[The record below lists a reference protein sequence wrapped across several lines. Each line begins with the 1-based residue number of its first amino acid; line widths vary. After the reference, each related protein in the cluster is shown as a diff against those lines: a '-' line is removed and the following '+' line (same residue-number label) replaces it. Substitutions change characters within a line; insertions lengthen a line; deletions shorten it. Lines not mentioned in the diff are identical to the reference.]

1 MSTLIIPARGGSKGI
16 PRKNLAKVH
25 GISLVERAILTAKR
39 SEASTIILSTDDE
52 EITKIGLRHSVL
64 IHKRSLSTASD
75 SASTESVISEV
86 IGDFKLEEAGEVT
99 VGFIQPT
106 SPFLGHL
113 TINKCIELANQG
125 NTGFTATES
134 HYFRW
139 KREGEKWIPTGHPI
153 NYRPRRQDL
162 DFEIVESGGC
172 FFFPIS
178 DFQKMPY
185 RFCANPVP
193 VIISFFEGL
202 DIDSQE
208 DLNLANSF
216 SQSISK
222 IDPRLLNLSLP
233 RLLVTDFDGCL
244 TNDRVTVDE
253 NGIESIQANRKDGL
267 AAKRIQEMGIR
278 ILILSSEE
286 NPVVTHRAVK
296 MGVNVIQSS
305 KNKLNSLLDYL
316 GQENLTLQDVW
327 FVGNDLNDFEVLKAV
342 KFSLCPSD
350 AVDQILENSSFIL
363 SKSGGEGLLAEIS
376 TYIQTIRNNEN

>member
-1 MSTLIIPARGGSKGI
+1 M
-16 PRKNLAKVH
+16 
-25 GISLVERAILTAKR
+25 
-39 SEASTIILSTDDE
+39 
-52 EITKIGLRHSVL
+52 
-64 IHKRSLSTASD
+64 
-75 SASTESVISEV
+75 
-86 IGDFKLEEAGEVT
+86 
-99 VGFIQPT
+99 
-106 SPFLGHL
+106 
-113 TINKCIELANQG
+113 
-125 NTGFTATES
+125 
-134 HYFRW
+134 
-139 KREGEKWIPTGHPI
+139 
-153 NYRPRRQDL
+153 
-162 DFEIVESGGC
+162 
-172 FFFPIS
+172 
-178 DFQKMPY
+178 
-185 RFCANPVP
+185 
-193 VIISFFEGL
+193 
-202 DIDSQE
+202 
-208 DLNLANSF
+208 
-216 SQSISK
+216 
-222 IDPRLLNLSLP
+222 
-233 RLLVTDFDGCL
+233 

-342 KFSLCPSD
+342 KFSFCPSD

>member
-25 GISLVERAILTAKR
+25 GVSLVERAIITAKR
-39 SEASTIILSTDDE
+39 STASRVILSTDDE
-52 EITKIGLRHSVL
+52 EIAKIGLRHSIL
-64 IHKRSLSTASD
+64 IHKRSLDTGSD

-86 IGDFKLEEAGEVT
+86 IKDFRLEETGEVT

-113 TINKCIELANQG
+113 TIDKCIELANLG
-125 NTGFTATES
+125 NVGFTATES

-139 KREGEKWIPTGHPI
+139 KRDGEKWIPSGHPT
-153 NYRPRRQDL
+153 NHRPRRQDL

-185 RFCANPVP
+185 RFCANPMP
-193 VIISFFEGL
+193 VIISFYEGL
-202 DIDSQE
+202 DIDSKE
-208 DLNLANSF
+208 DLDLANSF
-216 SQSISK
+216 SNSTSM
-222 IDPRLLNLSLP
+222 IDPRLLNLSPP

-244 TNDRVTVDE
+244 TNDRVSVDE

-267 AAKRIQEMGIR
+267 AAKRIQGMGVR

-286 NPVVTHRAVK
+286 NPVVTHRAKK
-296 MGVNVIQSS
+296 MGVGVIQGSG
-305 KNKLNSLLDYL
+305 NKLNSLLEYL
-316 GQENLTLQDVW
+316 DKESLTLQDVW
-327 FVGNDLNDFEVLKAV
+327 FVGNDMNDFEVLKAV
-342 KFSLCPSD
+342 KFSFCPID

-363 SKSGGEGLLAEIS
+363 SKSGGEGILAEIL
-376 TYIQTIRNNEN
+376 TYIQTT